1 MNCAICATCL
11 PRNPCRR
18 HEMNAPASRH
28 TVRCRTCG
36 APGDA
41 LLQNGLC
48 AGCLLAFA
56 LQDDIEDAPSDVL
69 AEAAPPDRM
78 GRYELRGEID
88 RGGVGVVYRAWQ
100 SDLKREVALKVLSEA
115 RRDDTQMRTRFLRE
129 AELMAGLDHPAILP
143 VFEVGEQGGVPWYA
157 MKLAEGGSLAERL
170 ATFHG
175 NHREAARLVA
185 ALARAIGYAHQH
197 DVLHRDLKPSN
208 VVFDA
213 AGQAMITDFGL
224 ARRLAADPSLTGFD
238 ALIGTPHYVAPE
250 VVRTAPDQLTRAV
263 DIYGLG
269 AILYE
274 LLGGQAPFV
283 ELTPLQI
290 LRQIG
295 TRRPVPLRRL
305 DATVPPA
312 LETICLRCLETRP
325 GNRYASADELADA
338 LETWCEVADSPG
350 TVLAWLRS
358 AATLPSRRRKLAWSA
373 VAGLAAISI
382 GAAIALTANR
392 RLAPVAA
399 PPVPVRTVAIVPA
412 RLQHPSRAELAVV
425 QALSSRLQHADGFI
439 IVPATRVLERAPTA
453 HVVRS
458 SLHRALDRGARVEV
472 QVLADTA
479 RPNAVIRV
487 LAVDALRGER
497 FWQGQATTAEAG
509 TLAKPL
515 TAAIRQRL
523 QSHSAIA
530 GPPAGAWLAVAEGDD
545 AYLRL
550 DRRGNDTATK
560 AYKRAIAIAPTF
572 ALAHARLASAYSQRS
587 NRFAEAAYWND
598 SAIEEA
604 ERALRLDP
612 TLAAAENALGYAYYT
627 KGWWQRSTQA
637 YERARALGGIDAD
650 ANLALNYYGIGRFDD
665 SFLIYRQHLEFAP
678 DSGITLYLGA
688 QTLFTLGAT
697 DAGERWMRKAIL
709 QEADA
714 GKRMLMEAEIALYR
728 GNYPNC
734 RALAGSLDPELT
746 SGGFYSAGELD
757 RRCAERQ
764 RDWTAALALLAR
776 DKQRFASG
784 RGDLGNAGPALEE
797 AILLEQLGRHAD
809 AVAVLPAARRSAQ
822 AGIDSGREYPKIRLR
837 MAAVMRLE
845 GDIDGAYRML
855 DAAFA
860 QGLTINARNDGDFEF
875 LPFKG
880 DARFAELRTASLDAV
895 AAMRARVEHALQ
907 DAAPPRPPSL

>member
-1 MNCAICATCL
+1 
-11 PRNPCRR
+11 
-18 HEMNAPASRH
+18 MNALQPGVH
-28 TVRCRTCG
+28 CRTCG
-36 APGDA
+36 ATGDA

-48 AGCLLAFA
+48 AGCLLGFA
-56 LQDDIEDAPSDVL
+56 LRDDVEFAPTDEL
-69 AEAAPPDRM
+69 AEAAPPDTM
-78 GRYELRGEID
+78 GRYELREEID

-115 RRDDTQMRTRFLRE
+115 RRNDAPMRARFMRE

-143 VFEVGEQGGVPWYA
+143 VFEVGEQDGVPWYA

-170 ATFHG
+170 AKFRG
-175 NHREAARLVA
+175 NHREAAGLVA
-185 ALARAIGYAHQH
+185 ALARAIAYAHRH

-224 ARRLAADPSLTGFD
+224 ARRLAADPALTGFD

-250 VVRTAPDQLTRAV
+250 VVRMAPDQLTRAV

-274 LLGGQAPFV
+274 LLGGQAPFI

-305 DATVPPA
+305 DKTLPPA
-312 LETICLRCLETRP
+312 LEAICLRCLETRP
-325 GNRYASADELADA
+325 DDRYASADELADA
-338 LETWCEVADSPG
+338 LDAWRAVANSRG
-350 TVLAWLRS
+350 KVLPWLRS
-358 AATLPSRRRKLAWSA
+358 AAALPSRRRKLIWPA
-373 VAGLAAISI
+373 VAGMAAITI
-382 GAAIALTANR
+382 GAALMRMALRRPATIAS
-392 RLAPVAA
+392 
-399 PPVPVRTVAIVPA
+399 PPVPAGTVAIVPA
-412 RLQHPSRAELAVV
+412 RLQHPSRAELALV
-425 QALSSRLQHADGFI
+425 QALASRLQHADGFTI
-439 IVPATRVLERAPTA
+439 IPYARVLEHVPAARAS
-453 HVVRS
+453 RS
-458 SLHRALDRGARVEV
+458 SLHRALDRGAHVEV
-472 QVLADTA
+472 QVLVDAT
-479 RPNAVIRV
+479 RPDAAVRMQVI
-487 LAVDALRGER
+487 DALRGER
-497 FWQGQATTAEAG
+497 FWQGQATTAEAR

-523 QSHSAIA
+523 QSHPAIA

-550 DRRGNDTATK
+550 DRRGNDAAIE

-587 NRFAEAAYWND
+587 NRFAQAAYWND

-627 KGWWQRSTQA
+627 KGWWERSTQA
-637 YERARALGGIDAD
+637 YERARKLGGIDAD
-650 ANLALNYYGIGRFDD
+650 ANLALNYYGVGRFDD
-665 SFLIYRQHLEFAP
+665 SFLMYRRYLESAP
-678 DSGITLYLGA
+678 DSGITLYLAA
-688 QTLFTLGAT
+688 QTLLTLGSIDT
-697 DAGERWMRKAIL
+697 GERWMHKAFL
-709 QEADA
+709 QQPDA
-714 GKRMLMEAEIALYR
+714 GKRKLMEAEVALYR
-728 GNYPNC
+728 GDYANC
-734 RALAGSLDPELT
+734 RALAGALDPEVT

-764 RDWTAALALLAR
+764 RDWTAALALLAY

-784 RGDLGNAGPALEE
+784 RGDPGNAGPALEE

-809 AVAVLPAARRSAQ
+809 AVAVLPAARQSAQ

-860 QGLTINARNDGDFEF
+860 HGLTINARNDGDFEF

-880 DARFAELRTASLDAV
+880 DARFAELRRASLANVAV
-895 AAMRARVEHALQ
+895 MRTQVEREL
-907 DAAPPRPPSL
+907 